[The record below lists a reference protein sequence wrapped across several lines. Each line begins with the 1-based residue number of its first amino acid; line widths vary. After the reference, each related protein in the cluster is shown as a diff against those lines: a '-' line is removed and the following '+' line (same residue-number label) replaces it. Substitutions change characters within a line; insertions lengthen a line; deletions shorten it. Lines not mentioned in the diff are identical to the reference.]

1 MPAAFALLPRRRFR
15 PSRRFFFE
23 RAVAL
28 ARRQSAA
35 AAAAREQ
42 GRRTAWRESMSI
54 AEEVRLSL
62 DEVDTLARR
71 VLTRHGM
78 TEQNARA
85 IAAVIVQGQRD
96 ECHSHGIYRLIVC
109 VRSLRTGRVDPR
121 AVPSLRRLA
130 GSVIEVDAHG
140 GYSLPAF
147 ELGLPALVEAAR
159 QQGLAALKIRRCYH
173 FSALWPEVEAIA
185 AHGLVGIAMCPSH
198 AWVAP
203 AGGTR
208 PVFGTNP
215 IAFAWPRPDGQLP
228 YVFDFAT
235 SAIARGEIELHARQ
249 DKPIPE
255 DWAIDEQ
262 GRPTTDPH
270 AALRGAMRTFGGH
283 KGSALSTMVELMAGA
298 LIGDLTSPESLDYDG
313 GAGAS
318 PYHGEL
324 LLAFDPAVFAGDARE
339 AGRASGERVL
349 GEIAAQGARLPSQ
362 RRFAARERSIA
373 QGVRVPRALYE
384 EILGLLD

>member
-1 MPAAFALLPRRRFR
+1 
-15 PSRRFFFE
+15 
-23 RAVAL
+23 
-28 ARRQSAA
+28 
-35 AAAAREQ
+35 
-42 GRRTAWRESMSI
+42 MSI
-54 AEEVRLSL
+54 ADDVILSL

-71 VLTRHGM
+71 VLTHHGM
-78 TEQNARA
+78 SDANARA
-85 IAAVIVQGQRD
+85 IAGVIAQGQRD
-96 ECHSHGIYRLIVC
+96 ECHSHGLYRLIVC
-109 VRSLRTGRVDPR
+109 VRSLRSGRVDPR
-121 AVPSLRRLA
+121 AVPTLRRVA
-130 GSVIEVDAHG
+130 GSVIEADAHG

-159 QQGLAALKIRRCYH
+159 EQGLAALTIRHCYH

-185 AHGLVGIAMCPSH
+185 AHGLAGIAMCPSH

-215 IAFAWPRPDGQLP
+215 IAFAWPRPDGQPP

-235 SAIARGEIELHARQ
+235 SAIARGDIELHARQ
-249 DKPIPE
+249 NRSIPD
-255 DWAIDEQ
+255 DWALDEA

-298 LIGDLTSPESLDYDG
+298 LIGDLTSAESLEYDG

-324 LLAFDPAVFAGDARE
+324 LLAFDPEVFAGDACE

-349 GEIAAQGARLPSQ
+349 REIAAQGARLPSQ
-362 RRFAARERSIA
+362 RRFTARARSLEH
-373 QGVRVPRALYE
+373 GVKVPRALYE
-384 EILGLLD
+384 EILALLD